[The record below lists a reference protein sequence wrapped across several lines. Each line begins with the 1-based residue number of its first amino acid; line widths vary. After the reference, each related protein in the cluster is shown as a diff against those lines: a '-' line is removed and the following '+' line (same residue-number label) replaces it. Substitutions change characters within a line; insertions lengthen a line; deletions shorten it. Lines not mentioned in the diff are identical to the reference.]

1 MTDLL
6 LAIFYV
12 DIEQCTLALLLH
24 VLPGYLQYRLDEIS
38 HRDDSSEQ
46 RHYFFVKESSRF
58 FFLHP
63 VQINT
68 IGSLPKGVFCLNLLF
83 YELCLPFDLC
93 LLSILNVAS
102 RAQLQSL

>member
-38 HRDDSSEQ
+38 LRDDSSEL

-58 FFLHP
+58 FFFILFKSTRSVHFQKASF
-63 VQINT
+63 VKI
-68 IGSLPKGVFCLNLLF
+68 FCSTNCVYLLT
-83 YELCLPFDLC
+83 YVSCL
-93 LLSILNVAS
+93 S
-102 RAQLQSL
+102 